1 MSMSHR
7 REVID
12 DHMNNS
18 NWKKLVSLGKH
29 PLTGTAS
36 ELMEVMQSML
46 YLNTTTGRFQEQCS
60 AQQHLI
66 A

>member
-1 MSMSHR
+1 MSTSHH

-12 DHMNNS
+12 DHMNDS

-36 ELMEVMQSML
+36 ELTEVMQSML
-46 YLNTTTGRFQEQCS
+46 YLNATTGHFWEQCS
-60 AQQHLI
+60 GWQHLI